1 MRVAPNLGLPELM
14 SNAAAGLVLR
24 DAADVRAALLGAV
37 PGSWALTAADEARIA
52 KLPALQ
58 GLGR

>member
-1 MRVAPNLGLPELM
+1 M